1 MQFFTI
7 RVYKHNNW
15 KVLNFFTSN
24 ISVVIVLTVCHTIF
38 MLLGLMMLYDFYD
51 IRILSDWI
59 NHSYPNLY
67 LIYSHHSSSGFC
79 IDIVRRNSFLVT
91 HGSSRV
97 KKLGRN
103 EEVNFHQLKCFSKW
117 FSIIL
122 IFILETWS
130 RRRTTEERWSYER
143 KQTTKN
149 YCYSSKDSVIKLTLF

>member
-51 IRILSDWI
+51 IKILSDWI
-59 NHSYPNLY
+59 NHSYP
-67 LIYSHHSSSGFC
+67 
-79 IDIVRRNSFLVT
+79 IVRRNSFLVT

-103 EEVNFHQLKCFSKW
+103 EEVNFHQLKCFS
-117 FSIIL
+117 
-122 IFILETWS
+122 
-130 RRRTTEERWSYER
+130 
-143 KQTTKN
+143 
-149 YCYSSKDSVIKLTLF
+149 